1 MTSPRTRVVR
11 ESDPRTSAI
20 RYIAVVELSVALGV
34 GEDVRDAAA
43 DVLKVFG
50 GLEELC
56 GVPDKLAKCDECRG
70 RFNGQTPLLVT

>member
-1 MTSPRTRVVR
+1 MR

-34 GEDVRDAAA
+34 GKDVCDAAA
-43 DVLKVFG
+43 DILEVLG

-56 GVPDKLAKCDECRG
+56 RVPDKLAKCDECRG
-70 RFNGQTPLLVT
+70 CFNGQPPLLVT